1 MTRVISVRVP
11 ATWAGIV
18 NGERARAWVTAWL
31 HQPEPLPASPV
42 PGSFKLNLRLSDE
55 EVATL
60 KRLSGRE
67 MSSALRAILALHLVP
82 ASAPSET
89 APEKKSGVGRVLGGI
104 ASGLLLLLLIAAGV
118 GPRGG
123 QQP

>member
-18 NGERARAWVTAWL
+18 TGERARAWVTGWL
-31 HQPEPLPASPV
+31 QRPV
-42 PGSFKLNLRLSDE
+42 PLSAFPAPGSVKLNLRLSNE
-55 EVATL
+55 EVAAL

-67 MSSALRAILALHLVP
+67 MSSALRAVLALNLVP
-82 ASAPSET
+82 AAAPDLK

-104 ASGLLLLLLIAAGV
+104 ASGLLLLLIIAAGV